1 MKRPLQ
7 GRKLRIFKF
16 FDMLLSHRI
25 LQMPVFLLL
34 ILGVATVRAQETLP
48 LNDLGFWKAGEGKN
62 WRVASDATV
71 DLNHHDRMNE
81 AAGTGVLVNIPDD
94 KNRSNLL
101 SVNEYGDVDVSFD
114 FMMAVHSNSGFY
126 LQGRYEVQL
135 MDSWGVQK
143 PTFADCGGIFARR
156 RWNPQEQLFDG
167 VPPRVNACLAPG
179 LWQHMEISF
188 QAPRFDASGK
198 KTENAKLLKVVLNG
212 AILHENLELTGPTGG
227 PISEQEA
234 ATGPFMIQGDHGPVA
249 FRNFQIKSKQGA
261 QVTGGPFSYQVIYGA
276 FRNVSEFAGKKADL
290 EGKTPQL
297 TWEVAKKE
305 DEYAIIFKGN
315 IAVPEAGKYRITLQ
329 NSGRALLFINGNEV
343 FPFKWTFTTDQR
355 SAEVDLPAGTAALEL
370 TVAKMDGWMSPYIG
384 LWVEGPGSRPASLH
398 SFSSTLAQTPSDP
411 IGLKADKPVVFRSFM
426 DVTLPRFPNAT
437 EYQNKPNFFPET
449 GKKRIVH
456 AVQVG
461 DPTHLHYTFD
471 LDNGAVAQVWKGGF
485 LNTSPMWDNR
495 GDGSSQPQGA
505 VLALD
510 DVSMIV
516 SKANMFEWKPS
527 ITEPIEQYRP
537 HGYDLD
543 DKGTPVFRYQ
553 RLGMEVEDHLEVADG
568 KTLSRNLKIAN
579 IPSDNDFICRIAFGS
594 KIDRV
599 DNNTWSIDGKRY
611 YIQLEEGA
619 QPQVARSGDLSVL
632 YVPVSSG
639 VSYRLMW

>member
-1 MKRPLQ
+1 
-7 GRKLRIFKF
+7 
-16 FDMLLSHRI
+16 MLLSHRI
-25 LQMPVFLLL
+25 LQMPICLLL
-34 ILGVATVRAQETLP
+34 LLQCVAAQAQDILP
-48 LNDLGFWKAGEGKN
+48 LNDLGFWKTGEGKN
-62 WRVASDATV
+62 WRIASDATV
-71 DLNHHDRMNE
+71 DITRHDQMSD

-101 SVNEYGDVDVSFD
+101 SVKEYGDVDVSFD

-167 VPPRVNACLAPG
+167 VPPRINACLAPG

-198 KTENAKLLKVVLNG
+198 KTENARLLKVVLNG
-212 AILHENLELTGPTGG
+212 AVLHENLELTGPTGG

-249 FRNFQIKSKQGA
+249 FRNFSISSKQGPL
-261 QVTGGPFSYQVIYGA
+261 VTGGPFSYQVMYGT
-276 FRNVSEFAGKKADL
+276 FRNASEFAGKKADL
-290 EGKTPQL
+290 EGNTPKL

-315 IAVPEAGKYRITLQ
+315 IVVPEPGKYRITLQ
-329 NSGRALLFINGNEV
+329 NSGRSSLLVNGNEL

-355 SAEVDLPAGTAALEL
+355 NAEIDLPAGTAALEL
-370 TVAKMDGWMSPYIG
+370 TVAKMEGWMSPYIG
-384 LWVEGPGSRPASLH
+384 LWIEGPGSRPAALH

-411 IGLKADKPVVFRSFM
+411 IGLRADQPVVFRSFM
-426 DVTLPRFPNAT
+426 DVTLPRFPDAA
-437 EYQNKPNFFPET
+437 EYKDQPNFFPDT
-449 GKKRIVH
+449 QRKRIVH
-456 AVQVG
+456 AVHVG

-471 LDNGAVAQVWKGGF
+471 LDNGAVAQIWKGGF

-495 GDGSSQPQGA
+495 GDGSSQPLGA
-505 VLALD
+505 ILPFE
-510 DVSMIV
+510 DVSVIV
-516 SKANMFEWKPS
+516 AKADLFEWKPS
-527 ITEPIEQYRP
+527 VTEPVEQYRP

-543 DKGTPVFRYQ
+543 EKGTPVFRYQ
-553 RLGMEVEDHLEVADG
+553 RLGMEVEDHLTVSEG
-568 KTLSRNLKIAN
+568 KMLLRTLKIN
-579 IPSDNDFICRIAFGS
+579 TIPVGNDYVCRIAFGK

-599 DNNTWSIDGKRY
+599 DRNTWSIDGKRY
-611 YIQLEEGA
+611 YIQVEENL
-619 QPQVARSGDLSVL
+619 QPQVAQSGDMAVL
-632 YVPVSSG
+632 YIPVSSS
-639 VSYRLMW
+639 VSYRLLW